1 MPASADTQKAT
12 RKRGN
17 TYLLSL
23 WLCWMNKILFKP
35 REEVNGLRN
44 AACAKVMH
52 VWSSEDSE
60 EED

>member
-1 MPASADTQKAT
+1 
-12 RKRGN
+12 
-17 TYLLSL
+17 
-23 WLCWMNKILFKP
+23 MNKILFKP